1 MEMELLRTVF
11 VAVDTLLI
19 DDNFVDFVTRQDSRS
34 SLYIGISHVVV
45 VFIMAASFCT
55 LLYVVVQSMTE
66 MAPQRL
72 FQNYPLFCDWT
83 SQSTMTLRLTSSD
96 FTEKYVQG

>member
-72 FQNYPLFCDWT
+72 FRTILCSVIILH
-83 SQSTMTLRLTSSD
+83 SQQLNDLASD
-96 FTEKYVQG
+96 FV